1 MEVDTIKDE
10 FKPEEDFNSAMPE
23 TVEIIQEDVEI
34 EMDEKDEKMLF
45 DKYI

>member
-23 TVEIIQEDVEI
+23 TVEIIQENVEI
-34 EMDEKDEKMLF
+34 EMDKDEKMLF